1 VCESEGKSGGSFDMP
16 WSGLVAATEFA
27 PGGRYREPPRRAPQ
41 ERPAKRSPQEPPQ
54 APEEPFDPDYY
65 AGRFK
70 ADLTQLQSFEGARD
84 AAIPANAEG
93 DQRLFDFFG
102 NLNVL
107 LLAVRA
113 GDLSRAQ
120 AAADALEMEVLV
132 ERSAGRRPGSAAHVF
147 EGLGA
152 ASPRVETEGNT
163 SDPPA
168 AAYAPEASLD
178 DGGVAYETLTQY
190 LEGDAG

>member
-1 VCESEGKSGGSFDMP
+1 MA

-27 PGGRYREPPRRAPQ
+27 PGGRYREPQRRAPQ
-41 ERPAKRSPQEPPQ
+41 ESLAKTGAQEPPQ
-54 APEEPFDPDYY
+54 APAEPFDPDYY

-70 ADLTQLQSFEGARD
+70 ADLTQLQAFEGARD
-84 AAIPANAEG
+84 AASPGNAEG

-178 DGGVAYETLTQY
+178 DGGAAYETLTQY
-190 LEGDAG
+190 LEGEAG